1 MALESAIMIHVIATV
16 TVKPGTRAEFLR
28 IFSANVPAVLAEDG
42 CLAYQPTVDTTSEI
56 PDMPALRENVSVVVE
71 KWQSLDHLKAHL
83 DASHMATF
91 RDDVKDIVETV
102 DLQVLEEA

>member
-1 MALESAIMIHVIATV
+1 MIHVIATV
-16 TVKPGTRAEFLR
+16 TVNPGTRAEFLR
-28 IFSANVPAVLAEDG
+28 IFNANVPAVLAEDG
-42 CLAYQPTVDTTSEI
+42 CLAYQPTVDTTSGI
-56 PDMPALRENVSVVVE
+56 LDRPALRENVSVVVE

-83 DASHMATF
+83 DAPHMATF